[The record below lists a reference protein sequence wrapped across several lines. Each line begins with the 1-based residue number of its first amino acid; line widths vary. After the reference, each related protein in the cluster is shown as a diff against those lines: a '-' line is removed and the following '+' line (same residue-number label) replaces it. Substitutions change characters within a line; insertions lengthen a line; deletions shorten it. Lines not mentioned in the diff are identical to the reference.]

1 MQPLGTINVHLRQAY
16 SWCGRKVGWIVGKVK
31 NKTTVFPDDHVVERM
46 ILSSSVLALE
56 TNFRGSSSC
65 SIWLLQMVNMKLDNT
80 P

>member
-56 TNFRGSSSC
+56 TSSC
-65 SIWLLQMVNMKLDNT
+65 SIWLLQMDNMKLDNT